1 MSLKPQNR
9 NRSPRF
15 PGYAIQDAVSY
26 AGKIY
31 DAVHRSPIDSA
42 TAFTLM
48 GFSGRSGASA
58 TALGSL
64 RQFGLLDGVGERTR
78 ISELALQILQPESA
92 SEKSRAIATAA
103 GLPTVFQS
111 ILERFDGRLP
121 PADEPIKAFL
131 IRDLGF
137 LKNGA
142 EDCISSLRRTY
153 DFVNDLGIDNTSV
166 AAEPEKSATRES
178 VLTNSEDG
186 KKFSDTLA
194 NEAATE
200 QRSDK
205 HSFVRVPL
213 TRECEAELR
222 FSGPVS
228 ERGIDTLVGYLQ
240 LMKAAL
246 ATD

>member
-1 MSLKPQNR
+1 V
-9 NRSPRF
+9 
-15 PGYAIQDAVSY
+15 GY

-31 DAVHRSPIDSA
+31 DAVHRSPIDST

-64 RQFGLLDGVGERTR
+64 RQFGLLDGLGERTR
-78 ISELALQILQPESA
+78 ISDLALQILQPESA

-103 GLPTVFQS
+103 ALPTVFQS

-137 LKNGA
+137 SKNGA

-153 DFVNDLGIDNTSV
+153 DFVNDLGIDTGV
-166 AAEPEKSATRES
+166 VAEPGKSATRES
-178 VLTNSEDG
+178 VSTNTDDG
-186 KKFSDTLA
+186 KKYRDTPVD
-194 NEAATE
+194 EAAGE
-200 QRSDK
+200 QKSDK